1 MAAVS
6 SQGQAL
12 DRNLIDDAGGLSAR
26 KRKMDELEGK

>member
-12 DRNLIDDAGGLSAR
+12 DRKVIDDAKAVSAR
-26 KRKMDELEGK
+26 KRKVDELEGK